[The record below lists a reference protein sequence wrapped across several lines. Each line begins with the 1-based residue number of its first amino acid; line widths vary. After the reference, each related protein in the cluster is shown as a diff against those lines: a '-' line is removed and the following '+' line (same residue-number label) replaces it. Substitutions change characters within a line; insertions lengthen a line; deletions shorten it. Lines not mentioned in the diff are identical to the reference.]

1 MAREIIG
8 IVGAGIMGRGIAQ
21 LFTQVGHV
29 VRLHDSRDGAAGAGR
44 TYVLAMLDKL
54 EAKGAMSADDRRAA
68 EGRLSTV
75 PSLSDL
81 SGCTL
86 IIEAIVEELEAKR
99 SLFAALEGIV
109 GDDCLLASNTSSLTV
124 SAIAAGCRRS
134 ERVAGLHFFNPVP
147 LMKLAEVIPG
157 LLTDAAVTDR
167 LLALVSGTGHRA
179 VLAADQPGFL
189 VNHAGRALYTE
200 GLRLLEEGA
209 ATVPEIDRTL
219 RETLGFRMGPFELLD
234 LTGLDVSGKVM
245 QSIYEQF
252 QHEPRYRPSSLI
264 PPRLAAGLYG
274 RKTGRGFYPYADGVK
289 QEPAEPP
296 PPPAR
301 AGTAWVAE
309 GDGADALRALLSA
322 GGAELR
328 DDPST
333 ADILFVL
340 PWGEDVTAVAV
351 RARLD
356 ARRLVGVDPLGGLAG
371 RLVLMASPATDPVL
385 ADRAHGWLAATGRAV
400 TRMQDSP
407 GFIGQRVLAM
417 IVNTGC
423 EIAQRGIATPADIDA
438 AVRLGLGYPRGPL
451 EWGDLVGPA
460 RVLTILERLLA
471 ITGDPRYRPSPYLRR
486 RALLGLSL
494 REG

>member
-1 MAREIIG
+1 MASEIIG
-8 IVGAGIMGRGIAQ
+8 VVGAGIMGRGIAQ
-21 LFTQVGHV
+21 LFTQAGHA
-29 VRLHDSRDGAAGAGR
+29 VRLHDSRDGVADVAR
-44 TYVLAMLDKL
+44 DHVLAMLDKL
-54 EAKGAMSADDRRAA
+54 AAKGAMTADDVRAA
-68 EGRLSTV
+68 AGRLVAV

-81 SGCTL
+81 AGCTL
-86 IIEAIVEELEAKR
+86 VVEAIIEDLEAKR
-99 SLFAALEGIV
+99 SLFATLEAV
-109 GDDCLLASNTSSLTV
+109 VDEECLLASNTSSLTV
-124 SAIAAGCRRS
+124 SAIAAGCRRP

-157 LLTDAAVTDR
+157 LLTDPAVTDR

-179 VLAADQPGFL
+179 VRAADQPGFL

-209 ATVPEIDRTL
+209 ATVPQIDRTL

-252 QHEPRYRPSSLI
+252 QHEARYRPSALI

-274 RKTGRGFYPYADGVK
+274 RKTDRGFYPYAEGAK
-289 QEPAEPP
+289 QEPVEPP
-296 PPPAR
+296 PPPAGP
-301 AGTAWVAE
+301 GTAWVAE
-309 GDGADALRALLSA
+309 DNGADVLRALLSA
-322 GGAELR
+322 GGAALS
-328 DDPST
+328 DDPSA

-340 PWGEDVTAVAV
+340 PWGEDVTAVAA
-351 RARLD
+351 RAGLD
-356 ARRLVGVDPLGGLAG
+356 ARRLVGIDPLGGLTG
-371 RLVLMASPATDPVL
+371 RLVLMVSPATDPAL
-385 ADRAHGWLAATGRAV
+385 ADRAHGWLAAAGRVV
-400 TRMQDSP
+400 TSMQDSP

-423 EIAQRGIATPADIDA
+423 EIAQRAIASPADIDA

-460 RVLTILERLLA
+460 RVLSILERLSA

-486 RALLGLSL
+486 RALLGLPL